1 MVKKVVMLITNEFL
15 SDPRVY
21 RSASVLQSRGHDITV
36 VCLSHEK
43 KFEIVNNIK
52 ISRVPEKGL
61 LLKRVMSFFR
71 ATKNSKKR
79 KTGRGL
85 ELSTRFKSTDV
96 VSKHKKRPTIKDFKL
111 LFVILL
117 RNIKLFFCA
126 LKHNADVYHSNDL
139 DTLLAGFLLAKLRG
153 GKLIYDAHEL
163 YNEQYSDF
171 SLFLKKSLFLIEKFL
186 IKYADGV
193 ITVNGSIAS
202 ILRKRYNI
210 RFPSVVMNCP
220 PYESCGSALS
230 KNSNGDIKIIYLG
243 GYTIERGLEELILS
257 AKYISGGVLYLRGS
271 GALEPKLHKL
281 VEKNHLKQK
290 VHFLKPVKMTDIV
303 KSLNAF
309 DIGVIPYK
317 PVSLNNQ
324 LSTPNKLFEYL
335 MSGLAVA
342 ASDMPELRKII
353 MTNQVGCVFNP
364 LEPRDIAEKLNSM
377 IVTKELSGM
386 KKKALR
392 CAKKTYNWERQ
403 SKNLLDIYESFQ

>member
-71 ATKNSKKR
+71 ATKSSKKR

-85 ELSTRFKSTDV
+85 ELSTRFKSTGV

-111 LFVILL
+111 LLVILL

-153 GKLIYDAHEL
+153 GKLLYDSHEL

-220 PYESCGSALS
+220 PYESCGSKLS

-364 LEPRDIAEKLNSM
+364 LEPRDIAEKINRM

-386 KKKALR
+386 KKKALH

-403 SKNLLDIYESFQ
+403 SKNLLDIYESF